1 MGLKIRFAFI
11 FFLLFSLHVA
21 AQELR
26 CSVQLD
32 SRSIQGTNKSVF
44 DKLRSSVTEFM
55 NSTAFTDQV
64 YTQTERIQCNIFIT
78 IKEQISVSEFKGSI
92 QVQASRPVFNSS
104 YTTVTVNRKDDDFQF
119 SYVEDQPLI
128 YNPNTFTS
136 NLVAVLTY
144 YAYMIIGIDHDTFK
158 MYGGTPYF
166 QQAVNIVARAQNAKE
181 PGWKSFGNKK
191 NRYWLTKKF
200 LNEIHKPLRK
210 CLYEYHI
217 KGLDIMSDK
226 TEEGRANI
234 LKALEG
240 LKSVQAQDPGSPAMQ
255 LFFDSK
261 SNELVNIFS
270 GAFSMEKG
278 KAASLL
284 KLIDPSNIKKY
295 NKIISEK

>member
-11 FFLLFSLHVA
+11 FLLLFSLNIT

-26 CSVQLD
+26 CSVQLN
-32 SRSIQGTNKSVF
+32 SQSVQGTNKNVF
-44 DKLRSSVTEFM
+44 DKLQKSVTEFM
-55 NSTAFTDQV
+55 NNTAFTDQV
-64 YTQTERIQCNIFIT
+64 YTQVERIKCNIFIT

-92 QVQASRPVFNSS
+92 QIQASRPVYNSS
-104 YTTVTVNRKDDDFQF
+104 YSTVTMNRKDNDFQF

-136 NLVAVLTY
+136 NLLAVLAY

-158 MYGGTPYF
+158 LYGGTPYF
-166 QQAVNIVARAQNAKE
+166 QKAVNIVARAQNAKE

-191 NRYWLTKKF
+191 NRYWLTEKL
-200 LNEIHKPLRK
+200 LNEYHRPLRQ
-210 CLYEYHI
+210 CEYEYHI

-240 LKSVQAQDPGSPAMQ
+240 LRKVQNQDPGSAAMQ

-261 SNELVNIFS
+261 SDELVNIFS
-270 GAFSMEKG
+270 GSFSIEKG

-284 KLIDPSNIKKY
+284 KEIDPSNIKKY